1 MDNLGSDPLEQ
12 GVDGL
17 TGQDESLTDA
27 VSAFITDETETWSVT
42 F

>member
-27 VSAFITDETETWSVT
+27 VSAFR
-42 F
+42 